1 MADEVVVQG
10 TGFAES
16 GPVGFG
22 IAYIDDQGTDP
33 LIRVVAVDLA
43 TDDEAEHDVHRGE
56 PFDVA
61 GQTWQVTAIR
71 RPALVEWEV
80 VLRRVS

>member
-1 MADEVVVQG
+1 
-10 TGFAES
+10 
-16 GPVGFG
+16 
-22 IAYIDDQGTDP
+22 
-33 LIRVVAVDLA
+33 VAVDLA

-61 GQTWQVTAIR
+61 GQTWQVTEIR

-80 VLRRVS
+80 VLSRVS